1 MVDLGRNLV
10 RAMKKLVFA
19 LALIALPM
27 LPAHA
32 QTGMD
37 VYQKC
42 GNAFTGGFLH
52 RGACHG
58 YVAGIASGLVVAGR
72 ICLPSGVSEAQLFLV
87 AQSWLRSHPANLNRP
102 AAVTISSAFIASYP
116 CP

>member
-1 MVDLGRNLV
+1 
-10 RAMKKLVFA
+10 MKKIFA
-19 LALIALPM
+19 ALMLIALST
-27 LPAHA
+27 LPARA

-37 VYQKC
+37 VYNKC

-58 YVAGIASGLVVAGR
+58 YIAGIASGLVVAGR
-72 ICLPSGVSEAQLFLV
+72 ICLPSGVSESQLFLV
-87 AQSWLRSHPANLNRP
+87 AQSWMRAHPANLNRP
-102 AAVTISSAFIASYP
+102 AAVTISTAFITSFR